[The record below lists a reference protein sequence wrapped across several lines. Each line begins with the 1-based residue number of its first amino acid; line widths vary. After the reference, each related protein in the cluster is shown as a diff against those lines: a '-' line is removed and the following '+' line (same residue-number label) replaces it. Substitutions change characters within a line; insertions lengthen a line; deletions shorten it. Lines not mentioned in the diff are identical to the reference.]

1 MDYLARVE
9 LDGAPREG
17 DRAKVDT
24 EMAKSDF
31 YFIVMGSDGVTGFQL
46 PSGTYY
52 CYATYPDLNAAH
64 TAVSSAVIRT
74 GLSGRV
80 FVAAVTGWQSTDLL
94 PVLPK

>member
-17 DRAKVDT
+17 DRARLDT
-24 EMAKSDF
+24 ELAKSHF
-31 YFIVMGSDGVTGFQL
+31 YFIIVESDGVTGFEL

-52 CYATYPDLNAAH
+52 CYETYPDLNAAH
-64 TAVSSAVIRT
+64 IAIAAALRRT

-80 FVAAVTGWQSTDLL
+80 FVAAVTGWQSTNLL